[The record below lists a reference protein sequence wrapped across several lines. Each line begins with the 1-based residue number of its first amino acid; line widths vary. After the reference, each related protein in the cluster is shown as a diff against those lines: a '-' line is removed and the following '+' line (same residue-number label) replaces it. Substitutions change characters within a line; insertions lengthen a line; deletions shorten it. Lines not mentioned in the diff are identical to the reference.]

1 MSQSSPRTGGAGFT
15 VRLAKASGYFY
26 FQGGEAD
33 DWLDKTVSVR
43 NVSSLSLPQW
53 MAEFERL
60 RKLNGEIMDGKDSK
74 PPSPNKPPKKA
85 KGPI

>member
-1 MSQSSPRTGGAGFT
+1 MGT
-15 VRLAKASGYFY
+15 VRVTLKAVNNELAERGFRVRLVKASGYFF

-43 NVSSLSLPQW
+43 NVSSFSLPQW

-60 RKLNGEIMDGKDSK
+60 KKVNGEIMG
-74 PPSPNKPPKKA
+74 A
-85 KGPI
+85 KEGSRRQ